1 MPRSHLFSCIW
12 LAMLLL
18 ALPQAILAQNQG
30 GRLAYLV
37 SDTRIPF
44 WTIMARGIEHKV
56 QELNYQLD
64 IYSAHNEPRRELENT
79 VKALSSG
86 VDGLIVSPTT
96 SSACATILKLARQA
110 GVPVVIADIGTDG
123 GDYVSYISSDNREG
137 AYQIGKVLAQH
148 LQQRGWQ
155 EGRVGIIAIPQK
167 RLNGQARTAGF
178 MQAMHEAGVVGATIR
193 QQVDFSYAETYRY
206 SRELIDLFTDLRA
219 IWLQGSDRYQAALDA
234 IRDSGRDQEILLV
247 TFDAE
252 PIFLDLIPQGRLV
265 GAAMQQ
271 PYLMGLRGVEI
282 LHDHLNGIPV
292 EKHLQLPILAISA
305 DNIVH
310 ELPLIKRNVLGI
322 TD

>member
-1 MPRSHLFSCIW
+1 MPRSPLFSSIC

-18 ALPQAILAQNQG
+18 ALSQAVQAQNQG
-30 GRLAYLV
+30 ARLAYLV

-56 QELNYQLD
+56 QGLNYQLD
-64 IYSAHNEPRRELENT
+64 VYSAHNEPRRELENT
-79 VKALSSG
+79 VKALNSG
-86 VDGLIVSPTT
+86 IDGLIVSPTT
-96 SSACATILKLARQA
+96 SSACATILKLAAQA

-123 GDYVSYISSDNREG
+123 GDYVSYISSDNRDG
-137 AYQIGKVLAQH
+137 AYQIGKVLAHH
-148 LQQRGWQ
+148 LQKRGWQ
-155 EGRVGIIAIPQK
+155 DGRVGIIAIPQK

-178 MQAMHEAGVVGATIR
+178 MQAMREAGINGATIR

-206 SRELIDLFTDLRA
+206 SRELIDLFADLRA

-234 IRDSGRDQEILLV
+234 IRDSGRDKEILLI

-252 PIFLDLIPQGRLV
+252 PVFLDLIPQGTLV
-265 GAAMQQ
+265 GSAMQQ
-271 PYLMGLRGVEI
+271 PYLMGLHAVEL
-282 LHDHLNGIPV
+282 LHDHLGGKPV

-305 DNIVH
+305 DNIEH
-310 ELPLIKRNVLGI
+310 KLPMIKRNVLGI